1 MEVGQK
7 IMISKGYVFKNYLKG
22 TIIEHKT
29 KEKKMTDVLQSHDI
43 YVVKLENGEII
54 EISDDVLC
62 NYTVIKDSELKTHIL

>member
-43 YVVKLENGEII
+43 YDNYCLFFFKFLKNFLII
-54 EISDDVLC
+54 S
-62 NYTVIKDSELKTHIL
+62 TT